1 MQFRINSHN
10 LILSFKECVSC
21 PPAWAVE
28 INCDWLV
35 FASLW
40 TRFSLHRLNLWLMDC
55 FSASFNTICTYITLI
70 NIQSTK
76 CDAEPLKVCSMLGG
90 GQENRNVWINSVISY
105 SSTMSDITH
114 SSNSVP
120 SLLTHLLLI
129 KHLSLFIFT
138 GIKNYMLQ

>member
-1 MQFRINSHN
+1 
-10 LILSFKECVSC
+10 
-21 PPAWAVE
+21 
-28 INCDWLV
+28 
-35 FASLW
+35 
-40 TRFSLHRLNLWLMDC
+40 
-55 FSASFNTICTYITLI
+55 
-70 NIQSTK
+70 
-76 CDAEPLKVCSMLGG
+76 MLGD